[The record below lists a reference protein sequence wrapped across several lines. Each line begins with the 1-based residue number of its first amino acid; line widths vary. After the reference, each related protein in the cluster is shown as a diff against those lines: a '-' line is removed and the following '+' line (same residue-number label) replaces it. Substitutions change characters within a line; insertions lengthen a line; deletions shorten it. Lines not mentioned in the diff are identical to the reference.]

1 MIETIEGGSITSVAG
16 FHASGVA
23 CGLKGDNALDLA
35 LVHSTAPCH
44 AAAVFTT
51 NRFPAAPVLY
61 DRALLVENPAG
72 LRAVI
77 INSGCANACTGDQGI
92 KNTERSADLVATA
105 LKIPAE
111 SVFVMST
118 GVIGAQLPMA
128 TMQRGISLAARSLSD
143 DGGHAAARAI
153 MTTDTRPK
161 ETAIRMELGGQQVA
175 IAGMAKGAGMIHP
188 RMATM
193 LSVIVTDAAVETGLL
208 EKGLREAVEHSFHRI
223 TIDGDTSTNDTILL
237 LANGIA
243 GNAQLATDDWEDYRH
258 FVEALTQVCTTL
270 SQAIVRDGEGATKYV
285 EIEVRGARSQDQ
297 ALQAA
302 MSVARSSLVKTAL
315 FGEDA
320 NWGRVLAAV
329 GYSGV
334 EVDPN
339 RTALW
344 FGDEQVVENG
354 QPLGANEDKL
364 KKILSCID
372 IRITVDLG
380 LGEGEVVVW
389 TSDLSFDYV
398 KINAHYRT

>member
-1 MIETIEGGSITSVAG
+1 MIETIEGGSITSVTG
-16 FHASGVA
+16 FQASGVA

-44 AAAVFTT
+44 VAAVFTT

-61 DRALLVENPAG
+61 DRELVARNPDN

-77 INSGCANACTGDQGI
+77 INSGCANACTGDRGI
-92 KNTERSADLVATA
+92 ENTQRSADLVAIA
-105 LKIPAE
+105 LKVPTE

-118 GVIGAQLPMA
+118 GVIGAQLPMT

-161 ETAIRMELGGQQVA
+161 ETAIRLKLGGQQVA

-208 EKGLREAVEHSFHRI
+208 EKALREAVDYSFHRI
-223 TIDGDTSTNDTILL
+223 TIDGDTSTNDTVLL

-243 GNAQLATDDWEDYRH
+243 GNARITSDDSEDYRH
-258 FVEALTQVCTTL
+258 FAEALTCVCTAL
-270 SQAIVRDGEGATKYV
+270 AQAIVRDGEGATKFV
-285 EIEVRGARSQDQ
+285 EIKVRGALSQEQ

-339 RTALW
+339 RTSLW

-354 QPLGANEDKL
+354 QPLGTSEEKL
-364 KKILSCID
+364 KQILSCAD
-372 IRITVDLG
+372 INITIDLG
-380 LGEGEVVVW
+380 LREGEAMVW

-398 KINAHYRT
+398 NINAHYRT

>member
-1 MIETIEGGSITSVAG
+1 MIETIECGSITSVAG
-16 FHASGVA
+16 FQASGVA

-35 LVHSTAPCH
+35 LIHSTAPCH
-44 AAAVFTT
+44 ATAVFTT

-61 DRALLVENPAG
+61 DRALLAENPDG

-92 KNTERSADLVATA
+92 ENTQRSADLVATA
-105 LKIPAE
+105 LKIPVE

-161 ETAIRMELGGQQVA
+161 ETAIRLKLGGQQVA
-175 IAGMAKGAGMIHP
+175 IAGMVKGSGMIHP

-193 LSVIVTDAAVETGLL
+193 LSVIVTDAAMESGLL
-208 EKGLREAVEHSFHRI
+208 ARALREAVEHSFHRI
-223 TIDGDTSTNDTILL
+223 SVDGDTSTNDTVLL

-243 GNAQLATDDWEDYRH
+243 GNAQLATDDSEDYRH
-258 FVEALTQVCTTL
+258 FVEALTCVCTAL
-270 SQAIVRDGEGATKYV
+270 AKAIVRDGEGATKYV
-285 EIEVRGARSQDQ
+285 EIEVRGALSQEQ

-334 EVDPN
+334 EVDPD

-354 QPLGANEDKL
+354 QPLGASEEKL
-364 KKILSCID
+364 KQILSCSD
-372 IRITVDLG
+372 INVAVDLG
-380 LGEGEVVVW
+380 LGPGEAVVW